1 MDGSLHKAD
10 YQGFISKVV
19 LSVASE
25 DWWEWN
31 WIPYACPLHTYCLHA
46 NLLEASPLH
55 AYFLNA
61 YLLHTDALRAYLLYA
76 YLMQERGSVSIFHFL
91 KPGGR
96 KHSFKLMA
104 YWKNIKSSL
113 TKMRGKTWQVRN
125 GESQIVRARS
135 VKMVLLHPGLPHSW
149 SSHVFPCC
157 STMGLCWYWGG
168 KCEISTNIQYM
179 PPNVILFVRDIYDVS
194 LYI

>member
-1 MDGSLHKAD
+1 MDRSLHKAD

-46 NLLEASPLH
+46 NLWKLAHCPPIFWTPTSCTLMCCVPTSYMPTSCKKGEAW
-55 AYFLNA
+55 AFFIFKA
-61 YLLHTDALRAYLLYA
+61 RR
-76 YLMQERGSVSIFHFL
+76 QETN
-91 KPGGR
+91 
-96 KHSFKLMA
+96 SFKVMA
-104 YWKNIKSSL
+104 YWKNTKSSL
-113 TKMRGKTWQVRN
+113 TKMRGGTWQVRK

-135 VKMVLLHPGLPHSW
+135 IKMVLLHPGLPHSW
-149 SSHVFPCC
+149 SSHVFPYC
-157 STMGLCWYWGG
+157 STMGLCWYWG
-168 KCEISTNIQYM
+168 KCEISINIQYM
-179 PPNVILFVRDIYDVS
+179 PPNVIFFVRDIYDVS